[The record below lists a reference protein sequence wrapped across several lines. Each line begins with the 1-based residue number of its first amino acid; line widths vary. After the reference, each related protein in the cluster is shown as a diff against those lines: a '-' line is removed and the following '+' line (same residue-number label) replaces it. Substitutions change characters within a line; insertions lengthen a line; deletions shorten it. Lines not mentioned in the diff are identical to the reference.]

1 MQTDEQIGPIGPE
14 ESIQETKKDQKF
26 DFVIVGGGT
35 AGWMTALFLKKHY
48 PWVNVTVL
56 ASAEIGILGAGEG
69 TTPHFVSFMDSVGIP
84 VSEIVKHAKGTIKS
98 GIKFTNWNG
107 DDSSY
112 FHSFFENLN
121 INGFQINDAT
131 NSNGGGPSTLV
142 LDTIAREGSLD
153 DISFSANSSKRNLVN
168 FSPSLNIDDKEQN
181 PITHFNSLS
190 TFGMHFDA
198 RLLAKYLKK
207 TSMYRGIRY
216 IESEL
221 DKIISNEEDGS
232 IKEITTK
239 RGDTLPCSFVFDCT
253 GFNRLI
259 IGKHFN
265 SEWESYSDSLPMKRA
280 LPFIIANESN
290 DIPPYTE
297 SIALKYGWMWRIP
310 VEGRFGC
317 GYVFDSDFISDEQ
330 AMDEIKEQF
339 GNDIEFGKPFTYEA
353 GRYKETWIKNCIAVG
368 LSSGFIE
375 PLEATSI
382 WTIITSLNEYLTNNL
397 GVITKNQFYINRFNN
412 RINKFHDDTKDFIYL
427 HYLTKRE
434 DSEFWKTFREK
445 NTITTNIQ
453 KYLDECKETIPN
465 RKFLVTIN
473 DAYETTSFYSIT
485 NGLGLFD
492 NIKAF
497 ELLEATRS
505 DVRRENFLTSN
516 INFKRNM
523 LLNLTNLQDHY
534 EFLQYLKM

>member
-1 MQTDEQIGPIGPE
+1 MENEEQIGPMGP
-14 ESIQETKKDQKF
+14 SDSLHKQSKETTF
-26 DFVIVGGGT
+26 NFVIVGGGT
-35 AGWMTALFLKKHY
+35 AGWMTALFLKKYY
-48 PWVNVTVL
+48 PWTNITVL

-69 TTPHFVSFMDSVGIP
+69 TTPHFISFMDHIGIP
-84 VSEIVKHAKGTIKS
+84 ASDIVKYAKGTIKS

-112 FHSFFENLN
+112 FHPFFENLN
-121 INGFQINDAT
+121 VNVFRTNDAT

-142 LDTIAREGSLD
+142 LESIYKHESLD
-153 DISFSANSSKRNLVN
+153 DILFSANSSKRNLVN
-168 FSPSLNIDDKEQN
+168 FSPSLNIGNKGKN
-181 PITHFNSLS
+181 PINHFDSLS

-198 RLLAKYLKK
+198 RLLAKHLKK
-207 TSMYRGIRY
+207 TAMYAGVKY
-216 IESEL
+216 VESEL
-221 DKIISNEEDGS
+221 DQVIPNEEDES
-232 IKEITTK
+232 IKEIKTK
-239 RGDTLPCSFVFDCT
+239 RGDTLPCNFVFDCS

-259 IGKHFN
+259 IGNHFN

-280 LPFIIANESN
+280 LPFVIPNETS
-290 DIPPYTE
+290 DVPPYTE

-339 GNDIEFGKPFTYEA
+339 GNDIEFGKPFTFEA
-353 GRYKETWIKNCIAVG
+353 GRYKETWIKNCIAIG

-382 WTIITSLNEYLTNNL
+382 WTIITSLNEYLVNNL
-397 GVITKNQFYINRFNN
+397 GAVAKNKFYIDRFNKQV
-412 RINKFHDDTKDFIYL
+412 NKFHDDTKDFIYL

-434 DSEFWKTFREK
+434 DSEFWKTFKEK
-445 NTITTNIQ
+445 NKITDNIQ

-465 RKFLVTIN
+465 AKFLSTIN
-473 DAYETTSFYSIT
+473 SAYDTSSFYVIT
-485 NGLGLFD
+485 NGLDLFD
-492 NIKAF
+492 GEKAL
-497 ELLEATRS
+497 ELLQASRS
-505 DVRRENFLTSN
+505 DVRREEFFMNTIS
-516 INFKRNM
+516 FKRNM
-523 LLNLTNLQDHY
+523 LLNLTTLQDHN